1 MFWSIGRKSKTQSHK
16 TSPQTS
22 STVASNKA
30 ILAAIFNKGVE
41 PVKVSILLDDLKKLL
56 QLSTC
61 TALGP
66 IMRTLTQ
73 ETSLCQGQPSC
84 LVTFGVV
91 HLERLRVLGKFWP
104 SALTGTQHY
113 CMVYKLVLLILND
126 SNPPCV
132 LHVDTPSK
140 HTGGALVRFLERHR
154 HSERMKMFG
163 PFTMGI
169 GIFIFI
175 CANAIL
181 HENRDRETK
190 VGLKASEIPAFPVFF
205 EGLHAFQQA
214 A

>member
-1 MFWSIGRKSKTQSHK
+1 
-16 TSPQTS
+16 
-22 STVASNKA
+22 
-30 ILAAIFNKGVE
+30 
-41 PVKVSILLDDLKKLL
+41 
-56 QLSTC
+56 
-61 TALGP
+61 
-66 IMRTLTQ
+66 MRTLTQ

-84 LVTFGVV
+84 LVTFGIV
-91 HLERLRVLGKFWP
+91 HLERLRGSRKI
-104 SALTGTQHY
+104 LTFY
-113 CMVYKLVLLILND
+113 CMVYKLVLPILNE

-140 HTGGALVRFLERHR
+140 QTGGALARFLEQHR

-190 VGLKASEIPAFPVFF
+190 VGLKASAEEMKHRRFQCILRVYMLFNELHKQTESHRLSCHETLIYAEI
-205 EGLHAFQQA
+205 GLRKGCEKYLKSKKHDLTQ
-214 A
+214 